1 MWRSALLII
10 GLGLGQPNSAAAI
23 STRRVGP
30 SRPNTS
36 RPRPPLPTP
45 PEPTSPASM
54 ATTTTTKNNTPL
66 RVFLSGGR
74 FLVWEPRHIH
84 ALRCQHRIVG
94 CLVGALPSSKRQ
106 AAQLGPPLSLS
117 FEEVLLAVEE
127 GFVEVVDCTSAS
139 ASSTAVRVDDESASS
154 TAAPVTPASAPPTAF
169 RTIPTECA
177 EWRAAPLPALTL
189 ELLHTAGSGRQAHA
203 RVFRDLWTRGWFVT
217 LGTTFGADYLAYP
230 GDPRHHHAAHTVH
243 VARPEQPLRPLEL
256 VAATRLA
263 NDARKS
269 AVLAHCPASALA
281 VRYVCLRPMGAAWNR
296 RAFHSSHGVV
306 SEGVG
311 PADLGP
317 QYERMVAATAA
328 CSVEAAAATVPGAV
342 PPASAASDTR
352 AVGDKIR

>member
-1 MWRSALLII
+1 MRLSWVRSSTPKKLH
-10 GLGLGQPNSAAAI
+10 
-23 STRRVGP
+23 TRRVGTRAADALP
-30 SRPNTS
+30 SAAATAV
-36 RPRPPLPTP
+36 PPP
-45 PEPTSPASM
+45 PESTSPASM
-54 ATTTTTKNNTPL
+54 AATTTTINTPL

-117 FEEVLLAVEE
+117 FEEVLLAAEE
-127 GFVEVVDCTSAS
+127 GLIEVVDCASSSYDDS
-139 ASSTAVRVDDESASS
+139 ASSTAAP
-154 TAAPVTPASAPPTAF
+154 AAPVTPASAPATAF

-189 ELLHTAGSGRQAHA
+189 ELLRAAGTGRQAHA
-203 RVFRDLWTRGWFVT
+203 RVFRDLWARGWFVT
-217 LGTTFGADYLAYP
+217 LGTKFGADYLAYP
-230 GDPRHHHAAHTVH
+230 GDPRHHHATHTVH
-243 VARPEQPLRPLEL
+243 VMRPEQPLRPLEL

-269 AVLAHCPASALA
+269 AVLAHCPTGGLA
-281 VRYVCLRPMGAAWNR
+281 VHYVCLRPMGSAWNR

-306 SEGVG
+306 SEDVG

-317 QYERMVAATAA
+317 QYARMVAATAA
-328 CSVEAAAATVPGAV
+328 CSLEAAAATVPGTV
-342 PPASAASDTR
+342 PSANAPSDSG
-352 AVGDKIR
+352 AVGAGEAVT

>member
-1 MWRSALLII
+1 MPVSWTSDQRAALAAVAAVE
-10 GLGLGQPNSAAAI
+10 PCRPAAAAA
-23 STRRVGP
+23 VAAPGP
-30 SRPNTS
+30 SR
-36 RPRPPLPTP
+36 L
-45 PEPTSPASM
+45 ALSM
-54 ATTTTTKNNTPL
+54 ATTTTATTLPL

-117 FEEVLLAVEE
+117 FEEVLLAAEE
-127 GFVEVVDCTSAS
+127 GFVEVVDCAS
-139 ASSTAVRVDDESASS
+139 LCDESASS
-154 TAAPVTPASAPPTAF
+154 TAAPAAPVTPASAPPTAF

-189 ELLHTAGSGRQAHA
+189 ELLRTAGTGRQAHA

-217 LGTTFGADYLAYP
+217 LGTKFGADYLAYP

-243 VARPEQPLRPLEL
+243 VVRPEQPLRPLEL

-269 AVLAHCPASALA
+269 AVLAHCPATGLA
-281 VRYVCLRPMGAAWNR
+281 VHYVCLRPMGAAWNR

-306 SEGVG
+306 SEDVG
-311 PADLGP
+311 PTDLGP

-328 CSVEAAAATVPGAV
+328 CSVEAAATTVPGAV
-342 PPASAASDTR
+342 PPAIAASDSG
-352 AVGDKIR
+352 AVGAGEAVT